1 MAGAVIPAQLRE
13 LVRQRAAF
21 LCEYCRAS
29 EWLAGQRSHIDHI
42 LPDSKGGATT
52 ADNLCLACAACNGS
66 KLDRT
71 EAVDPS
77 TGKIEPLFNP
87 RRQRWQEHFAWSE
100 DGTQIIGVTPCGR
113 ATVDALRLNR
123 PLAVSARAVWVSV
136 GRHPPSEQ

>member
-1 MAGAVIPAQLRE
+1 MAGAVISAQLRE
-13 LVRQRAAF
+13 LVRQRAAY

-42 LPDSKGGATT
+42 LPDSKGGATA

-66 KLDRT
+66 KLDRI
-71 EAVDPS
+71 EALDPS
-77 TGKIEPLFNP
+77 TGTIEPLFNP

-123 PLAVSARAVWVSV
+123 PLAVSARAIWVSV
-136 GRHPPSEQ
+136 GRHPPKEQ